1 MKRRQ
6 LSHAGISF
14 SLQATFLLLL
24 SALLLLPVSSAHA
37 RNNETGVDI
46 PSAVRHALPLMK
58 PIIEPADY
66 PGRGLH
72 FGDPVDLTVARMTSG
87 YGWRVHPVLKVKKL
101 HRGVDY
107 AAPKGTPVHATEDG
121 IVGMAGWRGN
131 YGKLVTVKH
140 SDLVETFYAHLS
152 DFAPGIRPGVGVKKG
167 DVVGYI
173 GRTGL
178 ATGNHLYY
186 EVVVNNERIDPLAD
200 DLNEQVNVLAARVAR
215 PEGQLA
221 EGRGLTE
228 AR

>member
-14 SLQATFLLLL
+14 SLQAIFLLLL
-24 SALLLLPVSSAHA
+24 SAFFLIPLSSAHA

-46 PSAVRHALPLMK
+46 PSPVRHALPLMK

-72 FGDPVDLTVARMTSG
+72 FGDPVDVSVARMTSG

-107 AAPKGTPVHATEDG
+107 AAPKGTPVYATEDG

-152 DFAPGIRPGVGVKKG
+152 GFAPGIRPGVGVRKG
-167 DVVGYI
+167 DVIGYI

-200 DLNEQVNVLAARVAR
+200 DLNEQVNVLAARVTR

-221 EGRGLTE
+221 DGRGLTT